1 MALFNFWHHPLTM
14 LSYSQKILWM
24 TVKRLRYHPFAR
36 ISFPNEQKM
45 REYADM
51 IRMRKPTIDNVI
63 GFMDRLGLATE
74 MTSKRIQQNAY
85 YCGYDCDK
93 MEQCIS
99 IWSRWQS
106 IFLCNELSGEVV
118 GWNTHSAFFSHIKER
133 IGDYK
138 LCVDQDS
145 HGVAMQLKYLL
156 AQFPKGAHVDCTPG

>member
-51 IRMRKPTIDNVI
+51 IRMREPTIDNVI
-63 GFMDRLGLATE
+63 GFMDGLGLATE
-74 MTSKRIQQNAY
+74 MTSERIQQNAY
-85 YCGYDCDK
+85 YCGYDCDTMVNNVLVFGPDGK
-93 MEQCIS
+93 VFFCAINFPGS
-99 IWSRWQS
+99 WSDGT
-106 IFLCNELSGEVV
+106 L
-118 GWNTHSAFFSHIKER
+118 TAHFFSHIKEQ

-138 LCVDQDS
+138 VCVDQ
-145 HGVAMQLKYLL
+145 G
-156 AQFPKGAHVDCTPG
+156 FPRSGDATGIHHHSRPSYAFYS